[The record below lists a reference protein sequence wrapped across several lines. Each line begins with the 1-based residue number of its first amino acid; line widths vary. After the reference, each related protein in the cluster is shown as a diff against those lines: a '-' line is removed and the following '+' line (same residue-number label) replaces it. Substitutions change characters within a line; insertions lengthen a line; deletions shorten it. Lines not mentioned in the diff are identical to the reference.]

1 MKPFQL
7 STILRVLEI
16 AKNPAINQVELINKL
31 IFSFDPQ
38 QGMIEIDKHSANK
51 IVRGTK
57 SLSRATKKSIYET
70 EYAVLKKRIEENI
83 IPLLQESAFEQISQ
97 SIKVILNDDDSIS
110 LKAHIGPIVDDQ
122 FTKEAILSTDS
133 LPNSSSVLV

>member
-70 EYAVLKKRIEENI
+70 I
-83 IPLLQESAFEQISQ
+83 
-97 SIKVILNDDDSIS
+97 
-110 LKAHIGPIVDDQ
+110 
-122 FTKEAILSTDS
+122 
-133 LPNSSSVLV
+133 

>member
-1 MKPFQL
+1 MLDPPSVSGFARPLQ
-7 STILRVLEI
+7 SILP
-16 AKNPAINQVELINKL
+16 PAAE
-31 IFSFDPQ
+31 P
-38 QGMIEIDKHSANK
+38 
-51 IVRGTK
+51 
-57 SLSRATKKSIYET
+57 SLNET